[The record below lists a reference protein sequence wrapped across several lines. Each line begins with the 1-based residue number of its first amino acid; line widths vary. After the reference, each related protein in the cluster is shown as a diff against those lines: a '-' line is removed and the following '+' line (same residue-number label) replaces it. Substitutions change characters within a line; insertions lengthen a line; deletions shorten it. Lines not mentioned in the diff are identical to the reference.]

1 MEKSRKR
8 EYKGQTPA
16 LWEMLPPKLLQ
27 KNDSLNLQ
35 AKDSEG
41 LAVRKEV
48 QRLRDVI
55 KAMEARENNIV

>member
-8 EYKGQTPA
+8 EDKGQTPA

-41 LAVRKEV
+41 LAVGKEV
-48 QRLRDVI
+48 QRLRGVI